1 MLFARVA
8 CRGARRAGDV
18 DGVHDVREFVTC
30 VASRAVLRHRRHAR
44 TVREPPGARIAA
56 RS

>member
-18 DGVHDVREFVTC
+18 DGVRDVREFVTC
-30 VASRAVLRHRRHAR
+30 VASRAVLRHRRHAQP
-44 TVREPPGARIAA
+44 VREPPGARIAA

>member
-8 CRGARRAGDV
+8 CRGARHAGDV
-18 DGVHDVREFVTC
+18 DGVRDVREFVTC
-30 VASRAVLRHRRHAR
+30 VASRAVLRHRQHAQP
-44 TVREPPGARIAA
+44 VREPPGARIAA